1 MTDSHG
7 QRLDAAREKHFLEE
21 LRRHPEL
28 MERFEAILALTKADR
43 CVLRSADET
52 EELLVEEMR
61 RLGLRSAEHADLLRR
76 RVPFGRGN
84 RTALGPLCARCG
96 VGAGKSHPCRSRR
109 SRVDRDKDSG
119 DLRRS
124 G

>member
-7 QRLDAAREKHFLEE
+7 QPLDAAREEHFLEE

-61 RLGLRSAEHADLLRR
+61 RLGSCAMHDWAQRAEEQAARELRENYPRVRLRKKK
-76 RVPFGRGN
+76 P
-84 RTALGPLCARCG
+84 
-96 VGAGKSHPCRSRR
+96 
-109 SRVDRDKDSG
+109 
-119 DLRRS
+119 
-124 G
+124 